1 MDWTWSWTAVG
12 AIATCVLAGGIGFA
26 IWQIWETRRS
36 TSAQVAVGLFK
47 ELRNAETVEMLRSIY
62 ALKSYD
68 FKPLLSKNE
77 KEIDYVLGRF
87 EMLGALTL
95 TKIIDK
101 KLAIETYGGAPAL
114 KCWYKLYDYIREVQN
129 RRGYCFE
136 NYELF
141 VELCLKYFKKYK
153 VQVKFYKKG
162 EENEE
167 IDLVTEL
174 TKSQFSPR
182 SKKKIKKERKDN
194 QKRSLRG
201 NSSIK

>member
-1 MDWTWSWTAVG
+1 MDCIWTWPGWTAVA
-12 AIATCVLAGGIGFA
+12 AIATSVAALTIFVA
-26 IWQIWETRRS
+26 IRQIKEARRS
-36 TSAQVAVGLFK
+36 TNAQIAVSLFS
-47 ELRNAETVEMLRSIY
+47 ELRSPEVIEMLRSIY

-95 TKIIDK
+95 TKIIDN

-141 VELCLKYFKKYK
+141 VGLCLKYFKEHKI
-153 VQVKFYKKG
+153 QVKFYKKG
-162 EENEE
+162 EENEG
-167 IDLVTEL
+167 ICLVTEL
-174 TKSQFSPR
+174 KNSQLSPR
-182 SKKKIKKERKDN
+182 NTREIKKERKKKETT
-194 QKRSLRG
+194 KRG
-201 NSSIK
+201 V